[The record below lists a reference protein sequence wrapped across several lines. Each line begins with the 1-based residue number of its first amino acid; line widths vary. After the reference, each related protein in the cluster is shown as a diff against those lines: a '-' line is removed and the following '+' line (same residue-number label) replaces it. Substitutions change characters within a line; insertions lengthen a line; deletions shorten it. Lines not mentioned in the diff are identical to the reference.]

1 LPWSVVTLT
10 ASMSGPPLKVSQ
22 EAANPS
28 NALTSGVALDMQP
41 VRERARAE
49 ETRMA
54 VILDTETTFFELPP
68 VYSAFSSN
76 PLSVASAE
84 LLADLTDFRN
94 FFSLIARSPTCSGFQ
109 IAMSS
114 SSNSGLLRLLKLGS

>member
-1 LPWSVVTLT
+1 
-10 ASMSGPPLKVSQ
+10 MSGPPLKVSQ
-22 EAANPS
+22 EAAIPS

-54 VILDTETTFFELPP
+54 VILDTETTFFELSP
-68 VYSAFSSN
+68 VYSPFSSN

-84 LLADLTDFRN
+84 LLADRRDLRS
-94 FFSLIARSPTCSGFQ
+94 FFSLMLRSPTW
-109 IAMSS
+109 
-114 SSNSGLLRLLKLGS
+114 